1 MTATLTR
8 ALPFADSREQL
19 MSELAWL
26 EVVLRARTLEAAAR
40 RAAHET
46 FDEFA
51 GLYVSEQ
58 EIARYADEAERG
70 PAPATDE
77 RVRRLRHRS
86 AQLRRELDERAA
98 ATAADGRELRLQR
111 LQRRFGL
118 DDIELRVLVCCL
130 APDWELRFQRYFAF
144 LQNDVARR
152 RPTLQLL
159 GEMWFEAGAGAF
171 GGRATFSPDAP
182 LLRERLLELNSTA
195 DTPFPA
201 RQPRVA
207 EAVADYL
214 GGEDRP
220 DSLLAGFV
228 TLRTPVVEWPAG
240 GWYTQ
245 HRTIATRLLEPL
257 QSQGR
262 LPTAYISAST
272 GCGRSLV
279 ADAIADAAGV
289 RVMRVDCRA
298 WLASGAV
305 TREAMRTLR
314 RDARLHGCL
323 IVLTRC
329 DTLIDAAAAAA
340 CVTVDEFLA
349 ANESAGIIL
358 MGSAPVEELSAV
370 LRTPM
375 WSFEIERPD
384 VAERAELWSAGLA
397 ARGWPAPPE
406 LVDRLA
412 AAFRFTPLEVERVL
426 DSGQLA
432 DADIDCSEGAAE
444 MLLRRC
450 REQSRHTIQ
459 RFATRIVPRR
469 GWDDLVLPP
478 DSRAQL
484 EEICA
489 AARTRRRVYED
500 WGFERKLALGAGLNV
515 LFAGPSGVGKTLS
528 AEILAGE
535 LGLDVYAIDLSSVVS
550 KYIGETEK
558 NLSRVFDEAEATNGV
573 LFFDE
578 CDALFGKRTEI
589 RDAHDRYAN
598 IEVNYLLQR
607 IDAYDGIIIL
617 ATNLRSNL
625 DSAFTRRIRYAVE
638 FPFPEAQQRAGIW
651 RKVFPDQTPLGT
663 DIDFDFLARQFRMSG
678 GSIKN
683 IALNAAFLAAGNGGR
698 LGMKQVIHATRRELQ
713 KMGKTCTKAD
723 FGRYYTWVREEAD
736 T

>member
-1 MTATLTR
+1 MTETLTR
-8 ALPFADSREQL
+8 APPFANSREQL
-19 MSELAWL
+19 TAELAWL
-26 EVVLRARTLEAAAR
+26 ELVLRLRAIEAAAR

-58 EIARYADEAERG
+58 EIARYADEAERT
-70 PAPATDE
+70 PAPVVDE
-77 RVRRLRHRS
+77 RARRLHR
-86 AQLRRELDERAA
+86 RIERTREELDRRAA
-98 ATAADGRELRLQR
+98 ATAAESGESRLQR

-118 DDIELRVLVCCL
+118 SDVELRILVCCL

-144 LQNDVARR
+144 LQNDVSRR

-159 GEMWFEAGAGAF
+159 GELWFGAGAATF

-182 LLRERLLELNSTA
+182 LLREGLLGFSAPA

-201 RQPRVA
+201 RQPIVA

-214 GGEDRP
+214 AGEDRP
-220 DSLLAGFV
+220 DALLAGFV
-228 TLRTPVVEWPAG
+228 TIYSPDVHWPAER
-240 GWYTQ
+240 WYTQ
-245 HRTIATRLLEPL
+245 HREIVVRLLEPL
-257 QSQGR
+257 QTRGR
-262 LPTAYISAST
+262 LPTAYIMGPN
-272 GCGRSLV
+272 GCGRSR
-279 ADAIADAAGV
+279 IADAVAVAAGA
-289 RVMRVDCRA
+289 RVMRADCRA
-298 WLASGAV
+298 WLATGTM
-305 TREAMRTLR
+305 TRESVRTLR

-323 IVLTRC
+323 LVLTRC
-329 DTLIDAAAAAA
+329 EALVEDAATAARAA
-340 CVTVDEFLA
+340 LDEFLA
-349 ANESAGIIL
+349 GNEAAGIMLI
-358 MGSAPVEELSAV
+358 GTAPVEELSGALTV
-370 LRTPM
+370 PV

-384 VAERAELWSAGLA
+384 VAERAELWSVGLA
-397 ARGWPAPPE
+397 ARGWPAQPE
-406 LVDRLA
+406 LTDRLA
-412 AAFRFTPLEVERVL
+412 AAFRFTPREVQRVL
-426 DSGQLA
+426 DSGTPASA
-432 DADIDCSEGAAE
+432 DTDVAGT
-444 MLLRRC
+444 LLRRC
-450 REQSRHTIQ
+450 RELSRHTIQ
-459 RFATRIVPRR
+459 RFATRIEPRR

-478 DSRAQL
+478 DNRAQL
-484 EEICA
+484 EEICT
-489 AARTRRRVYED
+489 AARSRRRVYQD

-515 LFAGPSGVGKTLS
+515 LFAGPSGVGKTMS

-607 IDAYDGIIIL
+607 IDRYDGIIIL

-625 DSAFTRRIRYAVE
+625 DAAFTRRIRYAVE
-638 FPFPEAQQRAGIW
+638 FPFPEVQQRARIW
-651 RKVFPDQTPLGT
+651 RKVFPEQTPLGT

-683 IALNAAFLAAGNGGR
+683 IAVNAAFLAADNGGR

-713 KMGKTCTKAD
+713 KMGKTCTKAE
-723 FGRYYTWVREEAD
+723 FGRYYPWVREEAD
-736 T
+736 A